1 MSRIVEVIQS
11 LQSYRRAAKST
22 KADIVDAEISLR
34 LSFSDEYKEYL
45 EEFGA
50 VSAFGMEL
58 TGLISVEYRNVV
70 SATKEEWMLN
80 PKIPHTMYVIENTCV
95 DGIIIWQDTNGL
107 IYQSTPNAE
116 PKQIAVSLSD
126 YISSRAK

>member
-1 MSRIVEVIQS
+1 MSQIVGVIQS

-45 EEFGA
+45 EAFGA
-50 VSAFGMEL
+50 VSAFGIEL

-70 SATKEEWMLN
+70 SVTKEEWMLN

-107 IYQSTPNAE
+107 IYQSSPASE
-116 PKQIAVSLSD
+116 PRQIALSLAD
-126 YISSRAK
+126 YISSRVR

>member
-1 MSRIVEVIQS
+1 MSQIVGIIQS
-11 LQSYRRAAKST
+11 LQSYRKAGKPT
-22 KADIVDAEISLR
+22 KADIADAEISLR

-58 TGLISVEYRNVV
+58 TGIISVEYRNVV
-70 SATKEEWMLN
+70 LATKEEWSLN
-80 PKIPHTMYVIENTCV
+80 SKIPHTMYVVENTCV

-107 IYQSTPNAE
+107 IYQSSPSSDA
-116 PKQIAVSLSD
+116 KQIATSLGD
-126 YISSRAK
+126 YILSRTK